1 MTERQLTRAI
11 VELATLRGWMVHH
24 TADSRSLRTHHP
36 GLPDLL
42 MVKGGRAIAAELKVG
57 RRKPTEAQLSWL
69 EALADVPGVEAHLWT
84 DALWHDGTVDAVLSG
99 TAQQGG

>member
-1 MTERQLTRAI
+1 MFVIAHTRDAG
-11 VELATLRGWMVHH
+11 LRSHSGVGW
-24 TADSRSLRTHHP
+24 
-36 GLPDLL
+36 PDLF